1 MSGEMVQDDEQ
12 ERARSITGR
21 PRREA
26 QIDALIGAMVQGL
39 GVAEAAE
46 AAGMA
51 RSTAYE
57 LLQLPEVQDRLRQ
70 ARGEALA
77 AAARTA
83 AGLATEAVGVLAD
96 LMRKASSE
104 GVRRLAADSLLAH
117 AAALGRDQETETRI
131 ADLTAQLDAMTISER
146 S

>member
-1 MSGEMVQDDEQ
+1 MNLHSGERYDDQ
-12 ERARSITGR
+12 GHSAAPTRHITGR

-46 AAGMA
+46 AASMA

-57 LLQLPEVQDRLRQ
+57 LLQLPEVQDRQRQ

-77 AAARTA
+77 AAARP
-83 AGLATEAVGVLAD
+83 AGEPAPCAG
-96 LMRKASSE
+96 
-104 GVRRLAADSLLAH
+104 
-117 AAALGRDQETETRI
+117 
-131 ADLTAQLDAMTISER
+131 
-146 S
+146 